1 MLKRLGKIIGVAL
14 LVLLLLVVVVAFALT
29 REKVQTKLAYRAAG
43 WLSEKLDTKV
53 SIQNVKIDF
62 LKRAHLEGLYIEDQN
77 SDTLA
82 YIDDFSISSSQI
94 VNDLWNKK
102 TSIIKDVRL
111 KGGVVN
117 LKRPKDSEEWNFA
130 FIEKA
135 FATESNDSSASEAP
149 QIDLKNLQLSQVRF
163 KMDDQWLGQT
173 IDSELGSFTLKVNG
187 FDLEK
192 SFVNIKSIDL
202 ADTDFSFKEFK
213 GGKPSNPKRNVNK
226 SSWGSSFNSDNLSLT
241 LASVNLKNI
250 NFEYQQNNHQSVEGR
265 FDERHIVAK
274 DVQLDLEQLVVR
286 GDTII
291 ADILNLSAR
300 ERSGLHLK
308 KLRTHVTL
316 NQQLAELSDLY
327 LETNRSVVKNYYSMR
342 YVNFH
347 DFNEYIE
354 NVSMYAKFKDSYIDK
369 RDIAF
374 FAGSV
379 AQIPTNVRL
388 DGKAE
393 GTVSDFYVSNIHAV
407 GPNINFKGSGR
418 ITGLPDVDNTFF
430 DLAAERLTTTGK
442 EIIRI
447 APEANTDAIR
457 WNELRTIDFT
467 GNFKGTTKKFSADG
481 LLKTNHGSADVDLI
495 LDLEK
500 NVPSYV
506 GKVNAKKLHL
516 GKILGRTDI
525 GMVTAN
531 GTIKGAGFDFD
542 NVKATVDAKVGEFY
556 FEGVRYQNIEVNGS
570 VANKQF
576 VGLATSRDEKLGFD
590 FEGNVDLSGENPSYD
605 FKSDILKVNLKTLGI
620 TQQDMILKAKVNLDF
635 TGKNIDEF
643 VGKAILQDVKLSYG
657 KEQIE
662 IPRVRLN
669 SFYVDSIGKVLDLKS
684 TVADARINGRYSF
697 EGIEKATLSFLHYY
711 LPTYIPKTYAPENE
725 DFDFDILVKNANKII
740 QIFDP
745 KLNVD
750 SGTSIQGSINTARQ
764 QLNLVGIIP
773 GVAYDGV
780 RLNNVGLTSKGDY
793 SVFNSEI
800 VAKELLVKQSAILKD
815 ANLKLGI
822 STDTVGFNLRTN
834 PVDDFLGEANLRGRA
849 TAYSDRFEVNVRPST
864 FIVKDDKYRLYSMN
878 PIQYTRGGILLAKD
892 VLIQNGNQQ
901 ITFNADFDGLSNNA
915 TVLTKNIDLE
925 KISSYI
931 NSKDLELQGR
941 VDATLAAKDI
951 WGNTKVT
958 GSAKTITD
966 LRINGDTLGVA
977 DLQFGYD
984 KTLNTLTITDSSKIE
999 NGDAHIYTQGK
1010 IDFNND
1016 NLDITADLK
1025 GTPISFANQYVSE
1038 IIDSLQGEATGKLR
1052 VKGKLT
1058 NPVILGD
1065 LSIKK
1070 TALTVIFTGCSYR
1083 MDDINL
1089 KLNKNSIEF
1098 NPITIYD
1105 ERSNPGTALLTGTIT
1120 HSNYD
1125 KYRLRLNAK
1134 SNDFLGLNTD
1144 QFNGELFYGYIPS
1157 KLDMSI
1163 TGAIDDITMDINA
1176 EPLANSEFYL
1186 PLADDGSV
1194 GTYDFIQ
1201 FKTLGRFQGKEEK
1214 KKSGSSYFKVNMDI
1228 KATPEVLATIIL
1240 DQNTQE
1246 KIEARGTGNISLNVD
1261 LGNSINMYNTFTVK
1275 EGVYKFNFR
1284 GLLSKDFTLDEG
1296 GTITWNGDAYKANL
1310 DMRAIYNVKTSLY
1323 PLVSG
1328 QEQLTAEE
1336 INQAKKVEDTHV
1348 AIDLTGPLSNPDIQF
1363 DITQPNN
1370 RSIGG
1375 AAQAKLAQIRSNQND
1390 VIYQAGMLLL
1400 FGSFKPATGGVNTG
1414 ELATN
1419 TSISTASDLV
1429 GQVLSQQLTNTIGK
1443 LGIPNLT
1450 FDIGYKR
1457 YSSDVTAGAGFG
1469 SSDQVNLGFQASF
1482 FKERFIIDF
1491 GNTLDFANAAAQAGG
1506 AQSFT
1511 YNGDFRGQYLITLDG
1526 RYRLNAF
1533 RVSTFDYVNSRP
1545 VARGGIGLIY
1555 KKQFNRWK
1563 ELFKRKPKSNT
1574 NDILPLQIDKEN
1586 DENPKKDSVMI
1597 TSFLMKKEPSVMT
1610 TLDILSKLSF

>member
-1 MLKRLGKIIGVAL
+1 M
-14 LVLLLLVVVVAFALT
+14 VVVVVFALT

-53 SIQNVKIDF
+53 AVQNVKIDF
-62 LKRAHLEGLYIEDQN
+62 LKRAHLEGLYIEDQKG
-77 SDTLA
+77 DTLA
-82 YIDDFSISSSQI
+82 YIGDFSVSSSQI

-111 KGGVVN
+111 KEGVVN
-117 LKRPKDSEEWNFA
+117 LKRPKNNEEWNFA

-135 FATESNDSSASEAP
+135 FATESEDSTKAEAP
-149 QIDLKNLQLSQVRF
+149 QIDLKNLQLSNVRF
-163 KMDDQWLGQT
+163 QMDDQWLGQT
-173 IDSELGSFTLKVNG
+173 IQSDLGEFALKMNG

-192 SFVNIKSIDL
+192 SFVNIKSIDV
-202 ADTDFSFKEFK
+202 ANTYFSFKEFK
-213 GGKPSNPKRNVNK
+213 GGKPTNPNRRVNK
-226 SSWGSSFNSDNLSLT
+226 SSWGTAFNADDFSLI
-241 LASVNLKNI
+241 LAAVNLKNI
-250 NFEYQQNNHQSVEGR
+250 NFEYQRNNHQSVAGR

-274 DVQLDLEQLVVR
+274 DLQLNLEELFIK
-286 GDTII
+286 GDTIT
-291 ADILNLSAR
+291 ADIVNLSAK

-308 KLRTHVTL
+308 KLRAHVTL
-316 NQQLAELSDLY
+316 NQQLAEFQDLY
-327 LETNRSVVKNYYSMR
+327 LETNRSVVQNYYSMR

-354 NVSMYAKFKDSYIDK
+354 NVTMYAKFKNSYIDK

-374 FAGSV
+374 FAGPIS
-379 AQIPTNVRL
+379 QIPTTVRL

-393 GTVSDFYVSNIHAV
+393 GTVTDFYLSNIHAV

-418 ITGLPDVDNTFF
+418 ITGLPDIDATFF
-430 DLAAERLTTTGK
+430 DLKAERLLTTGK
-442 EIIRI
+442 EIVRI
-447 APEANTDAIR
+447 APEANTDAIQ
-457 WNELRTIDFT
+457 WNGLQTIDFS
-467 GNFKGTTKKFSADG
+467 GKFQGTTKKFNADG
-481 LLKTNHGSADVDLI
+481 LIKTNHGLADLDLF

-500 NVPSYV
+500 KIPSYT
-506 GKVNAKKLHL
+506 GKVDAKRLDL
-516 GKILGRTDI
+516 GKILGRSDI
-525 GMVTAN
+525 GVVTAK
-531 GTIKGAGFDFD
+531 GTIKGQGFDFN
-542 NVKATVDAKVGEFY
+542 NVNATVDAKVGEFTY
-556 FEGVRYQNIEVNGS
+556 DGVRYQNIEVNGS

-576 VGLATSRDEKLGFD
+576 VGLAKSRDEKLGFD
-590 FEGNVDLSGENPSYD
+590 FEGNVNLSGENPSYD
-605 FKSDILKVNLKTLGI
+605 FKSDIIKVNLKTLGV
-620 TQQDMILKAKVNLDF
+620 TRQDMILKAKVNLDF

-657 KEQIE
+657 KERIE

-684 TVADARINGRYSF
+684 TVADARIKGRYSLR
-697 EGIEKATLSFLHYY
+697 GIKKATLAFLHHY
-711 LPTYIPKTYAPENE
+711 LPTYIKKTKAPDNE
-725 DFDFDILVKNANKII
+725 DFDFDILVRNANKII
-740 QIFDP
+740 QIFEP
-745 KLNVD
+745 KLLVD
-750 SGTSIQGSINTARQ
+750 SGTAIRGSINTSRQ
-764 QLNLVGIIP
+764 QLNLVGLVP
-773 GVAYDGV
+773 GVTYDGV
-780 RLNNVGLTSKGDY
+780 RLKNVGISSQGDY

-800 VAKELLVKQSAILKD
+800 VAKELMVNKSAILKD
-815 ANLKLGI
+815 ANLQLAV
-822 STDTVGFNLRTN
+822 SSDTVGFNLKTN
-834 PVDDFLGEANLRGRA
+834 PVDEFLGEANLKGRA
-849 TAYSDRFEVNVRPST
+849 TAFSDRFEVNISPST
-864 FIVKDDKYRLYSMN
+864 FIVKDDKYRLYSMG
-878 PIQYTRGGILLAKD
+878 PIQYTKSGILLAKD
-892 VLIQNGNQQ
+892 VLIQNGTQQ
-901 ITFNADFDGLSNNA
+901 IIFNSDYDGLTNNA
-915 TVLTKNIDLE
+915 TIITENIDLE
-925 KISSYI
+925 KISSYA
-931 NSKDLELQGR
+931 NSKDLALQGR
-941 VDATLAAKDI
+941 VNATFSAKDI
-951 WGNTKVT
+951 WGNTMVT
-958 GSAKTITD
+958 GTATTVND
-966 LRINGDTLGVA
+966 FRINGDTLGTA
-977 DLQFGYD
+977 DLQFSYD
-984 KTLNTLTITDSSKIE
+984 KVLNTLAINESSKIE
-999 NGDAHIYTQGK
+999 NGNAHIYTQGK
-1010 IDFNND
+1010 IDFNNENID
-1016 NLDITADLK
+1016 LSADLK
-1025 GTPISFANQYVSE
+1025 ETPISFANQYVAE
-1038 IIDSLQGEATGKLR
+1038 IIDSLRGEATGKIR
-1052 VKGKLT
+1052 VQGKLT
-1058 NPVILGD
+1058 NPIILGD
-1065 LSIKK
+1065 LSVKK

-1089 KLNKNSIEF
+1089 KLSKNSIDF

-1105 ERSNPGTALLTGTIT
+1105 ERTNPGTARLTGRIT

-1163 TGAIDDITMDINA
+1163 TGAIDDITMDIKA

-1194 GTYDFIQ
+1194 GTYDFIK
-1201 FKTLGRFQGKEEK
+1201 FKTLGTFQDQKIK
-1214 KKSGSSYFKVNMDI
+1214 KNKGSSYFKVNMDI
-1228 KATPEVLATIIL
+1228 KATPDVLATIIL

-1246 KIEARGTGNISLNVD
+1246 KIEARGSGNISLNVD

-1284 GLLSKDFTLDEG
+1284 GLLSKEFTLDEG

-1328 QEQLTAEE
+1328 QEQLTTEE

-1375 AAQAKLAQIRSNQND
+1375 TAQAKLEQIRSNQND

-1400 FGSFKPATGGVNTG
+1400 FGSFKPAAGGVNTG

-1457 YSSDVTAGAGFG
+1457 YSADVTQGTGFG
-1469 SSDQVNLGFQASF
+1469 SRDQVNLGFQASF
-1482 FKERFIIDF
+1482 FKERFIVDF

-1533 RVSTFDYVNSRP
+1533 RVSTFDYVDSRP
-1545 VARGGIGLIY
+1545 VARGGVGLIY
-1555 KKQFNRWK
+1555 KKKFNRWK
-1563 ELFKRKPKSNT
+1563 DLFKRKSKT
-1574 NDILPLQIDKEN
+1574 TVILPFDIEEKDRPDIKT
-1586 DENPKKDSVMI
+1586 DSVTF
-1597 TSFLMKKEPSVMT
+1597 TSFLLQKEPSGMT
-1610 TLDILSKLSF
+1610 TLDIISKLSF